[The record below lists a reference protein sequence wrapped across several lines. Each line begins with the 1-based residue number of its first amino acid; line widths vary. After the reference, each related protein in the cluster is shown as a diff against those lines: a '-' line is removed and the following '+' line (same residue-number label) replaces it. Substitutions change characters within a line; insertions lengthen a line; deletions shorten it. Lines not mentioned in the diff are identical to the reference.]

1 MKFHPAAQILTWC
14 LLVAIMQVLALG
26 ALLMAAGLILL
37 AAFVISRHKFI
48 QLLRRTR
55 WIMLSLLLIYAYS
68 TPGQPL
74 SEAFGLFSPSREGLV
89 DGVLQLIR
97 LLAALAGLAILLD
110 RLHRLQLIAGLYTL
124 FAPLQWI
131 GLSRERLA
139 VRLAL
144 TLHYAEVAMLRGTH
158 TWQDTL
164 HGLFEPH
171 GETGGNKQLEL
182 PLCRF
187 MISDVMLLGGAL
199 LLLLVA
205 LR

>member
-1 MKFHPAAQILTWC
+1 MQALAPVA
-14 LLVAIMQVLALG
+14 LLVAAGSVLLG
-26 ALLMAAGLILL
+26 
-37 AAFVISRHKFI
+37 AFVISRHKFL

-74 SEAFGLFSPSREGLV
+74 SDAFGLFSPSREGLV
-89 DGVLQLIR
+89 DGVVQLVR

-131 GLSRERLA
+131 GISRERLA

-144 TLHYAEVAMLRGTH
+144 TLHYAEVAMLRDKH
-158 TWQDTL
+158 AWQNTL

-171 GETGGNKQLEL
+171 GETGGDKHLEL
-182 PLCRF
+182 PLFRF
-187 MISDVMLLGGAL
+187 MLSDVMLLGGAL
-199 LLLLVA
+199 LLLVVA